1 MELDNIDAAKQMV
14 EQGLGIALLPR
25 TAIAAEIED
34 GRLALVRIA
43 GAAPIRR
50 RIIAIRRADAGP
62 PTGIVAR
69 FWSILDEIDEVL
81 PPGSV
86 AAGSAR

>member
-14 EQGLGIALLPR
+14 EQDVGIALLPR
-25 TAIAAEIED
+25 TAVASEIED
-34 GRLALVRIA
+34 GRLAPIRIA

-50 RIIAIRRADAGP
+50 RIVAIRRADAGP
-62 PTGIVAR
+62 PTGILGC
-69 FWSILDEIDEVL
+69 FWSILDEIDAVL

-86 AAGSAR
+86 AAQSS